1 MRLRSL
7 CRGQPP
13 PAAAPAQVSVVQG
26 DGDVSRAQQ
35 HVKRYACDA
44 NCFLE
49 VRRKVVR
56 AEGKPFAD
64 VMARARRP
72 APRQRASARSVQ

>member
-1 MRLRSL
+1 M
-7 CRGQPP
+7 
-13 PAAAPAQVSVVQG
+13 VQG

-72 APRQRASARSVQ
+72 GPRERASARGVR